1 MIILGCPLKI
11 SSQKT
16 IYFPKL
22 YLEYFK
28 IDTRNDIVIREN
40 HSDYFIY
47 RPYSERLLADN
58 EQKSI
63 IRACST
69 YIPVEF
75 LHQNRLVPGQDSLYL
90 IGIDHGMKVSTNRK
104 II

>member
-40 HSDYFIY
+40 HADYFIY
-47 RPYSERLLADN
+47 RPHTERLLADN
-58 EQKSI
+58 EQKAI

-75 LHQNRLVPGQDSLYL
+75 LHQNQLVPGQDFLYL
-90 IGIDHGMKVSTNRK
+90 IGIDHGLKVSTNK
-104 II
+104 QII